1 MTNQDSKKFEHTNH
15 RRPAK
20 NMIILEKRKKKKRE
34 RERER
39 ERERRWRPKRHE
51 THIEYIFHEFCNQDL
66 NKQQTRKWID

>member
-20 NMIILEKRKKKKRE
+20 NMIILEKRKNKKRE

-39 ERERRWRPKRHE
+39 ERGDGDQRDMKP
-51 THIEYIFHEFCNQDL
+51 I
-66 NKQQTRKWID
+66 